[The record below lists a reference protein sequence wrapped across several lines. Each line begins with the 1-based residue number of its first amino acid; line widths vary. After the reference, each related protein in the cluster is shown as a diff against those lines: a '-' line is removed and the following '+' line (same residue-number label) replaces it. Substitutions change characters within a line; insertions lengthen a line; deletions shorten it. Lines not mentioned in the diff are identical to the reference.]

1 MKKQIT
7 VDSLHG
13 KIQNIMKLYE
23 DLEKTPRKFGTDMP
37 LTSSE
42 IHLLELIGDN
52 EGLSVTD
59 IARIQGV
66 TKGAISQNLKR
77 LKAKGFTVSQP
88 DSKNISRSLILLTN
102 KGKIAYYAHKHWHE
116 TMDGGFQEYF
126 HNLGREKIEIIEEF
140 LGKIETF
147 LKQRILT
154 EK

>member
-7 VDSLHG
+7 VHSLHG

-59 IARIQGV
+59 IARLQGV

-88 DSKNISRSLILLTN
+88 DSKNIFRSLILLTN

-126 HNLGREKIEIIEEF
+126 II
-140 LGKIETF
+140 LAGK
-147 LKQRILT
+147 KS
-154 EK
+154 KSSKNSWGK